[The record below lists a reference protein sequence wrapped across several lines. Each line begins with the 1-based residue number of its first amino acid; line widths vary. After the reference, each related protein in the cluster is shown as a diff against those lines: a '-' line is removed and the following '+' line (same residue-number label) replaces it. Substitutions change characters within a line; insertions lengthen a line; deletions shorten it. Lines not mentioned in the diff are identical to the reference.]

1 MKLNKT
7 KILRILEK
15 KNNGMNSYQA
25 RKKTG
30 VSQRRVDQ
38 IWSEYQRTGEIPVVG
53 AHMGPPRSLIRQAEV
68 TVVKLA
74 YERYKVSAAPLE
86 KLILRDYQT
95 HIPHNKIHKILLCEG
110 LAKKGDKQVVRKKK
124 WIRYERRHS
133 LTAVHID
140 WHQRPNDGIWV
151 FKVLDDA
158 SRALLAIR
166 EANNPTTEVSIDAM
180 NEALKY
186 GQIKECISDHGS
198 QFTANQEGGI
208 SNFKKFLDEK
218 SIKQILC
225 RIKHPQSNG
234 KVERSFQTYEQHRNA
249 FPTAKEYQHWYNHI
263 RPHMSLNFDQLET
276 PWQAFQRKMR

>member
-15 KNNGMNSYQA
+15 KNKGMSSYQA
-25 RKKTG
+25 RKEAG

-53 AHMGPPRSLIRQAEV
+53 ARMGPPTKSITQAEV
-68 TVVKLA
+68 HVVKKVH
-74 YERYKVSAAPLE
+74 EQYKVSAAPLE
-86 KLILRDYQT
+86 KLIFRDYQT

-110 LAKKGDKQVVRKKK
+110 LAKKGDKTVVRKKN

-158 SRALLAIR
+158 SRALLAILER
-166 EANNPTTEVSIDAM
+166 DSPTQEASIEGM
-180 NEALKY
+180 KEALKY
-186 GQIKECISDHGS
+186 GPIKECISDHGS
-198 QFTANQEGGI
+198 QFTSNNGGEN
-208 SNFKKFLDEK
+208 NFKKFLDDNG
-218 SIKQILC
+218 IKQILC

-234 KVERSFQTYEQHRNA
+234 KVERSFYTYERHRDS
-249 FPTAKEYQHWYNHI
+249 FPTAEAYQHWYNHI
-263 RPHMSLNFDQLET
+263 RPHMSLNFDELET

>member
-1 MKLNKT
+1 MKLNKS

-15 KNNGMNSYQA
+15 KNTGLSSYQA
-25 RKKTG
+25 RKEAG

-38 IWSEYQRTGEIPVVG
+38 IWQEYQTTGQIPIVG
-53 AHMGPPRSLIRQAEV
+53 ARMGPPIKPITEAEIY
-68 TVVKLA
+68 VVKKS
-74 YERYKVSAAPLE
+74 YDRYKVSAAPLE

-95 HIPHNKIHKILLCEG
+95 RIPHNRIHRILLHEG
-110 LAKKGDKQVVRKKK
+110 LAKKGEKQVVRKKN

-166 EANNPTTEVSIDAM
+166 ECESPTTEESIAGM
-180 NEALKY
+180 KEALQY
-186 GQIKECISDHGS
+186 GPIKECISDHGT
-198 QFTANQEGGI
+198 QFTSNNGGD
-208 SNFKKFLDEK
+208 NKFKKFLDENG
-218 SIKQILC
+218 IKQILC

-234 KVERSFQTYEQHRNA
+234 KVERSFYTYERHRDA
-249 FPTAKEYQHWYNHI
+249 FPTAKEYQHWYNHV
-263 RPHMSLNFDQLET
+263 RPHMSLNFDLLET